1 MRQLREGKFISQ
13 KDLAQ
18 ESGIA
23 IATINRLEKGHHKP
37 RFVTIRKL
45 AKALGVEP
53 NKIDFS
59 HIESNRSVGTIL

>member
-1 MRQLREGKFISQ
+1 MQTLRQLREINFISQ

-18 ESGIA
+18 RSGIA
-23 IATINRLEKGHHKP
+23 VATINRLENGYHKP

-53 NKIDFS
+53 NTIDFS
-59 HIESNRSVGTIL
+59 QNKGV